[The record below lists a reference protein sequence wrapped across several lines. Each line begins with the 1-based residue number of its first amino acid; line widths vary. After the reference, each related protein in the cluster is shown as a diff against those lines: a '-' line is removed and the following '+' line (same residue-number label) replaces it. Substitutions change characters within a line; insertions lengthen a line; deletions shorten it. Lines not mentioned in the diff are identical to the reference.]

1 MLRRLFKASRR
12 KNLPYIYIYEVPTN
26 DVTKKSEILASQ
38 NLKTVPGTFKLHQ
51 IKTSRMGEIYF
62 RNISCVCDEACL
74 HNGHDWKFA
83 RVADTDKDLK
93 TQTNKKRKK
102 KKCT

>member
-12 KNLPYIYIYEVPTN
+12 KNLPYIYIYEVPTS
-26 DVTKKSEILASQ
+26 DVTEKSEILASQ

-62 RNISCVCDEACL
+62 RNISCVCDEGCL